1 MRQRFRPGR
10 NFRKRFFPTI
20 KPDQDLLWAIT
31 SGRLQNTP
39 SNAQTPTLYI
49 AKHKFEDFA
58 IDDVIKRNIANKNYV
73 CPTPIQDQAIP
84 AILAGEDIIGM
95 ANTGTG
101 KTAAFLI
108 PLINK
113 VSKDKSQKVLII
125 APTREL
131 AQQICGQLIE

>member
-39 SNAQTPTLYI
+39 SNAQTPTL
-49 AKHKFEDFA
+49 
-58 IDDVIKRNIANKNYV
+58 NIANKNYV

-125 APTREL
+125 APT
-131 AQQICGQLIE
+131 